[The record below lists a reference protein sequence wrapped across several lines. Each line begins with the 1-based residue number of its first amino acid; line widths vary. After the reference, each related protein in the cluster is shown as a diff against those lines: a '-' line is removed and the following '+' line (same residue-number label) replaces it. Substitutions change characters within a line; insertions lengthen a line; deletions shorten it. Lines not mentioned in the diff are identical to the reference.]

1 MKARLKR
8 LSSRRHVQSVIPAL
22 NQIRVYMRGWLNYYG
37 IAAMKK
43 SMEELNGWL
52 YHRIPYVYMED
63 VEAATVKDEVPDETG
78 HTEEVRLHGGKQPKR
93 VLVYFSNEHS
103 KSGFIKRDTGTQRL
117 L

>member
-1 MKARLKR
+1 MAELLRNCGNEEEHGR
-8 LSSRRHVQSVIPAL
+8 IE
-22 NQIRVYMRGWLNYYG
+22 WLAVPQN
-37 IAAMKK
+37 
-43 SMEELNGWL
+43 
-52 YHRIPYVYMED
+52 PYVYMED

-103 KSGFIKRDTGTQRL
+103 KSGFIKRNTGTQRL